1 MVLLILYLIVEKK
14 ADCNQ
19 FVRSSVELQPVV
31 FFLDLETVN
40 FNDRSDCNQ
49 SLSKIVD
56 LQPVVIELQ
65 PVVLDLVLVLFID
78 HGNTSRL
85 DLVLVLFIDHG
96 NTSRLREYVAPGGT
110 IGEERPRHCGPHPP
124 DVSAAA

>member
-1 MVLLILYLIVEKK
+1 M
-14 ADCNQ
+14 
-19 FVRSSVELQPVV
+19 RSSVELQPVV

-65 PVVLDLVLVLFID
+65 PVVLDLVL
-78 HGNTSRL
+78 G
-85 DLVLVLFIDHG
+85 LFIDHG
-96 NTSRLREYVAPGGT
+96 NTSRLREYVAHGGT

-124 DVSAAA
+124 DVHNFRAHIVMNTIHLALVDALATTQWS